1 MSKWKDCEK
10 EYPKRRK
17 DNELLSETVLVYG
30 GEFHSIA
37 FYDYRIKQWN
47 DITVRSY
54 IEDMNG
60 KWMYLPKPP
69 KKLQI
74 TFK

>member
-1 MSKWKDCEK
+1 MSKWKDCK
-10 EYPKRRK
+10 REYPKRRK
-17 DNELLSETVLVYG
+17 DNELLSETVLVYD
-30 GEFHSIA
+30 GEFHSVA
-37 FYDYRIKQWN
+37 FYDYSKKQWI

-54 IEDMNG
+54 IEDMTG

-69 KKLQI
+69 KKFRI